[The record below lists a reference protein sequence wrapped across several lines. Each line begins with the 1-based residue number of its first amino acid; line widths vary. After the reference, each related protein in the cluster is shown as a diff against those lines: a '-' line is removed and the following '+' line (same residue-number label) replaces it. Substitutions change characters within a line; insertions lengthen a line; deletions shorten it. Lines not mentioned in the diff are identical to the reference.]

1 MLLTLPAVILS
12 NDVAVS
18 GNGKG
23 DGSSSTESE
32 CGFVTGPGGVGPV
45 PFVTP
50 LGYDARGVGGGDVP
64 SLLRSLRVMCG
75 RDWESRAASV
85 ENVSARWH
93 YKKSEKST
101 YR

>member
-1 MLLTLPAVILS
+1 MLS

-32 CGFVTGPGGVGPV
+32 CGFVIGPGGVGPV

-85 ENVSARWH
+85 ENASAMCPSNKS
-93 YKKSEKST
+93 KKPT
-101 YR
+101 YH